1 MCQKLPGR
9 VQDTLKNSLLIQ
21 GSVFIRGI
29 YLLFIITLGIFYCT
43 DNGYFLLMSFAFY
56 GNLLYKETYLYIFSL
71 RILNKLATL
80 CTIKKILVLLLFFSL
95 LHLKLFCFHRTI
107 FCVKF
112 HSKYMSMNS
121 K

>member
-1 MCQKLPGR
+1 MSKVTRKSAGYFEKFI
-9 VQDTLKNSLLIQ
+9 VDSGISFYKGNIFIFYYNS
-21 GSVFIRGI
+21 GI
-29 YLLFIITLGIFYCT
+29 LYCT

-56 GNLLYKETYLYIFSL
+56 GNLLYRETYLYIFSL

-80 CTIKKILVLLLFFSL
+80 CTIKKILVLLLLFSL
-95 LHLKLFCFHRTI
+95 LHLKLFCFHQTI